1 MKLPVCPQSSDIP
14 SPTTTQPHPTR
25 RNATLAHAAMV
36 IVAAGT
42 AAGCA
47 RPAAPAGA
55 ASPLTQPP
63 PAASRAARSPA
74 AAPVSSSPLD
84 GITQLAT
91 PSAYP
96 NSDDAGRQDAQA
108 AAAAAM
114 QAFARHDLPT
124 HLWWAGLAPLLSP
137 TAVQAYQGVD
147 PANVPAHQVTGVAYP
162 TGDTGTP
169 YLARAAVPTDAG
181 DYVVL
186 LSRTGQGQRWLV
198 ERLTPPPR
206 R

>member
-1 MKLPVCPQSSDIP
+1 VTGK
-14 SPTTTQPHPTR
+14 TR
-25 RNATLAHAAMV
+25 DAPRWIRRLVTRVSTSALV
-36 IVAAGT
+36 LT
-42 AAGCA
+42 AAGCGQTA
-47 RPAAPAGA
+47 ADSTAPAATPPRSVALSSA
-55 ASPLTQPP
+55 MPILASG
-63 PAASRAARSPA
+63 SA
-74 AAPVSSSPLD
+74 AAPTAGAGGQDHV
-84 GITQLAT
+84 TQLAS

-96 NSDDAGRQDAQA
+96 SSDDAGRRDAQA

-124 HLWWAGLAPLLSP
+124 PLWWAVLAPLLSP
-137 TAVQAYQGVD
+137 AAVQAYQGVD
-147 PANVPAHQVTGVAYP
+147 PAKVPAHQVTGGAYP

-169 YLARAAVPTDAG
+169 YLARVAVPTDAG

-186 LSRTGQGQRWLV
+186 LSRAGQGQRWLV

>member
-1 MKLPVCPQSSDIP
+1 V
-14 SPTTTQPHPTR
+14 TGNTR
-25 RNATLAHAAMV
+25 GARRWTRCLATR
-36 IVAAGT
+36 VAASALVLST
-42 AAGCA
+42 AGCG
-47 RPAAPAGA
+47 RTVVPLSTAP
-55 ASPLTQPP
+55 
-63 PAASRAARSPA
+63 
-74 AAPVSSSPLD
+74 
-84 GITQLAT
+84 LAT
-91 PSAYP
+91 PSGSAAPSSVMSIPASRSAGEPTPGAEGQDHLIQLASPSAYP
-96 NSDDAGRQDAQA
+96 SSDDASGRDAQA
-108 AAAAAM
+108 TAAAAM

-124 HLWWAGLAPLLSP
+124 PLWWAGLAPLLSP

-147 PANVPAHQVTGVAYP
+147 PVNVPAHQVSGVAYP

-169 YLARAAVPTDAG
+169 YLARVAVPTDAG